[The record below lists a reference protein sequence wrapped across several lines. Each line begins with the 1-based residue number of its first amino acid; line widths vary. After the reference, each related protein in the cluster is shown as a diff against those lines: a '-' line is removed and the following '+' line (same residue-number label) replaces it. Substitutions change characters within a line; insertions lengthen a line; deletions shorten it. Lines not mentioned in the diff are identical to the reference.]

1 MEETPVPQ
9 DDPKPE
15 IGMTSEAPPPVDPL
29 SITDKFIGILT
40 EPAATYE
47 NVRAAG
53 ARTSDWLLPVIVVA
67 LILGVGMFI
76 RFSNPDM
83 AAEMMQKQT
92 EAVQERVDSG
102 DMTQEEADMASSQ
115 LESMKGVIGI
125 FSASGA
131 AIGYFIVF
139 FIIALLYWVIVRFVM
154 QGDAAYGMMLS
165 VLGLSAW
172 INAIDQLV
180 SLLLTFVTGSMFAN
194 LSPALFMCGDIMET
208 STKMMMLL
216 NPIAIW
222 AVYVAGIGFE
232 KTANISRTKAMIAAF
247 GFWIIFSVLSMLF
260 GGMGGMG

>member
-1 MEETPVPQ
+1 MEETSIPQ
-9 DDPKPE
+9 EDPKPE
-15 IGMTSEAPPPVDPL
+15 IGMTSEAPPPVEPL
-29 SITDKFIGILT
+29 SVTDKFIGILT
-40 EPAATYE
+40 EPAVTFE

-53 ARTSDWLLPVIVVA
+53 QRTSDWIVPVIVVS

-83 AAEMMQKQT
+83 AAEMMQKQS
-92 EAVQERVDSG
+92 EAVQAQVDSG
-102 DMTQEEADMASSQ
+102 DMTQEQADAASTQ

-125 FSASGA
+125 ISAASA
-131 AIGYFIVF
+131 AIGYFFVF
-139 FIIALLYWVIVRFVM
+139 FFIALLYWLVVRFAM
-154 QGDAAYGMMLS
+154 QGDASYGMILS

-180 SLLLTFVTGSMFAN
+180 SLLLTFITGSMFAN
-194 LSPALFMCGDIMET
+194 LSPALFTDGDIT
-208 STKMMMLL
+208 AITPKLLMLL

-247 GFWIIFSVLSMLF
+247 GIWILFSGLSMVMGW
-260 GGMGGMG
+260 GGMG

>member
-1 MEETPVPQ
+1 MEETSVPQ
-9 DDPKPE
+9 EDPKPE
-15 IGMTSEAPPPVDPL
+15 IGMTSEAPPPVEPL
-29 SITDKFIGILT
+29 SVSDKFIGILT

-83 AAEMMQKQT
+83 AAEMMQAQT
-92 EAVQERVDSG
+92 EAIQERVDSG
-102 DMTQEEADMASSQ
+102 EMTPQEADQAATQ
-115 LESMKGVIGI
+115 LENMKGVIGVI
-125 FSASGA
+125 TAGGA

-139 FIIALLYWVIVRFVM
+139 FIIALLYWVVVRFAM
-154 QGDAAYGMMLS
+154 QGDAAYGMILS
-165 VLGLSAW
+165 VMGLSAW

-180 SLLLTFVTGSMFAN
+180 SLLLTFITGRMFAN
-194 LSPALFMCGDIMET
+194 LSPALLTDGDITAMAP
-208 STKMMMLL
+208 KLLMLL

-222 AVYVAGIGFE
+222 AVYLAGIGFE

-247 GFWIIFSVLSMLF
+247 GVWLLFSAVSIFMGW
-260 GGMGGMG
+260 GGMG